1 MKWVVKIEVGTVD
14 AENSVAAEAAAYEL
28 LESLAGSN
36 DGSEVLAN
44 ATPEVSATD
53 IH

>member
-1 MKWVVKIEVGTVD
+1 MKWVVKIEVGDVE
-14 AENSVAAEAAAYEL
+14 APNSVEAEAQAYKL
-28 LESLAGSN
+28 LEYLSGSN

-44 ATPEVSATD
+44 ATPEVHSTD